1 VCQDPLV
8 PYRELV
14 PHRALRPFVDRLW
27 TDGAVGAEPRRI
39 VPDGC
44 IDLLI
49 SSLLDEPW
57 IGP

>member
-1 VCQDPLV
+1 V

-27 TDGAVGAEPRRI
+27 TDDAVGAEPRRAL
-39 VPDGC
+39 PDGC

-57 IGP
+57 IGPCKS